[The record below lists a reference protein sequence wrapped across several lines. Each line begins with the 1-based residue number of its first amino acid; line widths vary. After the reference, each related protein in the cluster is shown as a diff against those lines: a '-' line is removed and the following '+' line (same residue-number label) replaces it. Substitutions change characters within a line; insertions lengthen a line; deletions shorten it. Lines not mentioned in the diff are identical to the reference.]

1 MSEAKDYLYE
11 DPAVPNQKFVC
22 ISILTPKNFKDPK
35 ETMSTL
41 KVRGSYDSF
50 EEASK
55 RGEFLRNIDPHINV
69 YVGEV
74 GKWLPF
80 DDDPEKAKQQEYQN
94 KQLNN
99 LMKGYLENQEK
110 AKEFHEQRKNEL
122 ILKTLKENEEK
133 EKRRT
138 ARDERRKKGE
148 NVDDDAEES
157 AFQRELREREKKGMT
172 VEMLEDDNDSN
183 NNKVKA
189 EDKKQIFEEKEK
201 DIKAKE
207 EEVKEEK
214 TKLQQTQEEY
224 NKYRSKTEKVRK
236 ELDEARETFN
246 TLLAAGSKNVESK

>member
-1 MSEAKDYLYE
+1 MSDTKDYLYE
-11 DPAVPNQKFVC
+11 DPPVPNQKFVC
-22 ISILTPKNFKDPK
+22 LSILTPKNFKDTK

-41 KVRGSYDSF
+41 KVRGCYDSF

-80 DDDPEKAKQQEYQN
+80 DDDPEKAKNQEYQN

-99 LMKGYLENQEK
+99 LMKGYTENQEK

-148 NVDDDAEES
+148 VVDDDAEES
-157 AFQRELREREKKGMT
+157 AFQKELREKEKKGMSI
-172 VEMLEDDNDSN
+172 EMIEDDSN
-183 NNKVKA
+183 QNKVKA
-189 EDKKQIFEEKEK
+189 EDKSQVFDEKEK
-201 DIKAKE
+201 DIKVKE
-207 EEVKEEK
+207 NEVKEEK
-214 TKLQQTQEEY
+214 AKLQQTTDEY
-224 NKYRSKTEKVRK
+224 NKYKSKTEKIRK

-246 TLLAAGSKNVESK
+246 ALLAAGSKNVESK

>member
-11 DPAVPNQKFVC
+11 DPPVPNQKFVC
-22 ISILTPKNFKDPK
+22 LSILTPKNFKDTK

-80 DDDPEKAKQQEYQN
+80 DDDPEKAKNQEYQN

-99 LMKGYLENQEK
+99 LMKGYTENQEK

-148 NVDDDAEES
+148 VVDDDAEES
-157 AFQRELREREKKGMT
+157 AYQKELREKEKKGVS
-172 VEMLEDDNDSN
+172 VEMIEDDSN
-183 NNKVKA
+183 QNKVKA
-189 EDKKQIFEEKEK
+189 EDKSQVFNEKEK

-207 EEVKEEK
+207 NEVKEEK
-214 TKLQQTQEEY
+214 AKLQQTTDEY
-224 NKYRSKTEKVRK
+224 NKYKSKTEKIRK
-236 ELDEARETFN
+236 ELDDARETFN
-246 TLLAAGSKNVESK
+246 ALLSAGSKNAESK

>member
-1 MSEAKDYLYE
+1 MSDTKDYLYE

-99 LMKGYLENQEK
+99 LMKGYMENQEK

-122 ILKTLKENEEK
+122 ILKTLKENEDK

-148 NVDDDAEES
+148 VVDDDAEES
-157 AFQRELREREKKGMT
+157 AFQKELREREKKGVS
-172 VEMLEDDNDSN
+172 VEMIEDDSN
-183 NNKVKA
+183 QNKVKA
-189 EDKKQIFEEKEK
+189 EDKSQVFDEKEK

-207 EEVKEEK
+207 NEVKEEK
-214 TKLQQTQEEY
+214 AKLQQTTDEY
-224 NKYRSKTEKVRK
+224 NKYKSKTEKIRK

-246 TLLAAGSKNVESK
+246 ALLAAGSKNVEGK

>member
-1 MSEAKDYLYE
+1 MSDTKDYLYE
-11 DPAVPNQKFVC
+11 DPPVPNQKFVC
-22 ISILTPKNFKDPK
+22 LSILTPKNFKDTK

-99 LMKGYLENQEK
+99 LMKGYMENQEK

-122 ILKTLKENEEK
+122 VLKTLKENEDK
-133 EKRRT
+133 GKRRI

-148 NVDDDAEES
+148 VVDDDAEES
-157 AFQRELREREKKGMT
+157 AFQKELREKEKKGMSI
-172 VEMLEDDNDSN
+172 EMIEDDSN
-183 NNKVKA
+183 QNKVKA
-189 EDKKQIFEEKEK
+189 EDKSQVFDEKEK

-207 EEVKEEK
+207 NEVK
-214 TKLQQTQEEY
+214 
-224 NKYRSKTEKVRK
+224 
-236 ELDEARETFN
+236 
-246 TLLAAGSKNVESK
+246 

>member
-11 DPAVPNQKFVC
+11 DPPVPNQKFVC
-22 ISILTPKNFKDPK
+22 LSILTPKNFKDTK

-41 KVRGSYDSF
+41 KVRGCYDSF

-80 DDDPEKAKQQEYQN
+80 DDDPEKAKNQEYQN

-99 LMKGYLENQEK
+99 LMKGYTENQEK

-148 NVDDDAEES
+148 VVDDDAEES
-157 AFQRELREREKKGMT
+157 AFQKELREKEKKGMSI
-172 VEMLEDDNDSN
+172 EMIEDDSN
-183 NNKVKA
+183 QNKVKA
-189 EDKKQIFEEKEK
+189 EDKSQVFDEKEK
-201 DIKAKE
+201 DIKVKE
-207 EEVKEEK
+207 NEVKEEK
-214 TKLQQTQEEY
+214 AKLQQTTDEY
-224 NKYRSKTEKVRK
+224 NKYKSKTEKIRK

-246 TLLAAGSKNVESK
+246 ALLAAGSKNAESK

>member
-1 MSEAKDYLYE
+1 MSETKDYLYE
-11 DPAVPNQKFVC
+11 DPPVPNQKFVC

-99 LMKGYLENQEK
+99 LMKGYMENQEK

-122 ILKTLKENEEK
+122 ILKTLKENEDK
-133 EKRRT
+133 EKRRV

-148 NVDDDAEES
+148 VVDDDAEES
-157 AFQRELREREKKGMT
+157 AFQKELREREKKGVS
-172 VEMLEDDNDSN
+172 VEMIEDDSN
-183 NNKVKA
+183 QNKVKA
-189 EDKKQIFEEKEK
+189 EDKSQVFDEKEK

-207 EEVKEEK
+207 NEVKEEK
-214 TKLQQTQEEY
+214 AKLQQTTDEY
-224 NKYRSKTEKVRK
+224 NKYKSKTEKIRK

-246 TLLAAGSKNVESK
+246 ALLAAGSKNVEGK

>member
-1 MSEAKDYLYE
+1 MSDTKDYLYE
-11 DPAVPNQKFVC
+11 DPPVPNQKFVC
-22 ISILTPKNFKDPK
+22 LSILTPKNFKDTK

-41 KVRGSYDSF
+41 KVRGCYDSF

-80 DDDPEKAKQQEYQN
+80 DDDPEKAKNQEYQN

-99 LMKGYLENQEK
+99 LMKGYTENQEK

-148 NVDDDAEES
+148 VVDDDAEES
-157 AFQRELREREKKGMT
+157 AYQKELREKEKKGVS
-172 VEMLEDDNDSN
+172 VEMIEDDSN
-183 NNKVKA
+183 QNKVKA
-189 EDKKQIFEEKEK
+189 EDKSQVFNEKEK
-201 DIKAKE
+201 DIKVKE
-207 EEVKEEK
+207 NEVKEEK
-214 TKLQQTQEEY
+214 VKLQQTQEEY
-224 NKYRSKTEKVRK
+224 NKYKSKTEKIRK
-236 ELDEARETFN
+236 ELDDARETFN
-246 TLLAAGSKNVESK
+246 ALLAAGSKNAESK

>member
-1 MSEAKDYLYE
+1 MSDTKDYLYE
-11 DPAVPNQKFVC
+11 DPPVPNQKFVC
-22 ISILTPKNFKDPK
+22 LSILTPKNFKDTK

-41 KVRGSYDSF
+41 KVRGCYDSF

-99 LMKGYLENQEK
+99 LMKGYTENQEK

-148 NVDDDAEES
+148 VVDDDAEES
-157 AFQRELREREKKGMT
+157 AFQKELREKEKKGMSI
-172 VEMLEDDNDSN
+172 EMIEDDSN
-183 NNKVKA
+183 QNKVKA
-189 EDKKQIFEEKEK
+189 EDKSQVFDEKEK
-201 DIKAKE
+201 DIKVKE
-207 EEVKEEK
+207 NEVKEEK
-214 TKLQQTQEEY
+214 NKLQQTQEEY
-224 NKYRSKTEKVRK
+224 NKYKSKTEKIRK

-246 TLLAAGSKNVESK
+246 ALLAAGSKNAESK

>member
-1 MSEAKDYLYE
+1 MSDTKAYLYE
-11 DPAVPNQKFVC
+11 DPPVPNQKFVC
-22 ISILTPKNFKDPK
+22 LSILTPKNFKDTK

-41 KVRGSYDSF
+41 KVRGCYDSF

-99 LMKGYLENQEK
+99 LMKGYTENQEK

-148 NVDDDAEES
+148 VVDDDAEES
-157 AFQRELREREKKGMT
+157 AFQKELREKEKKGMSI
-172 VEMLEDDNDSN
+172 EMIEDDSN
-183 NNKVKA
+183 QNKVKA
-189 EDKKQIFEEKEK
+189 EDKSQVFDEKEK
-201 DIKAKE
+201 DIKVKE
-207 EEVKEEK
+207 NEVKEEK
-214 TKLQQTQEEY
+214 NKLQQTQEEY
-224 NKYRSKTEKVRK
+224 NKYKSKTEKIRK

-246 TLLAAGSKNVESK
+246 ALLAAGSKNAESK

>member
-11 DPAVPNQKFVC
+11 DPPVPNQKFVC
-22 ISILTPKNFKDPK
+22 LSILTPKNFKDTK

-41 KVRGSYDSF
+41 KVRGCYDSF

-99 LMKGYLENQEK
+99 LMKGYMENQEK

-148 NVDDDAEES
+148 VVDDDAEES
-157 AFQRELREREKKGMT
+157 AFQKELREKEKKGMSI
-172 VEMLEDDNDSN
+172 EMIEDDSN
-183 NNKVKA
+183 QNKVKA
-189 EDKKQIFEEKEK
+189 EDKSQVFDEKEK

-207 EEVKEEK
+207 NEVKEEK
-214 TKLQQTQEEY
+214 AKLQQTQEEY
-224 NKYRSKTEKVRK
+224 NKYKSKTEKIRK

-246 TLLAAGSKNVESK
+246 ALLAAGSKNVESK

>member
-11 DPAVPNQKFVC
+11 DPPVPNQKFVC
-22 ISILTPKNFKDPK
+22 LSILTPKNFKDTK

-80 DDDPEKAKQQEYQN
+80 DDDPEKAKNQEYQN

-99 LMKGYLENQEK
+99 LMKGYTENQEK

-148 NVDDDAEES
+148 VVDDDAEES
-157 AFQRELREREKKGMT
+157 AFQKELREKEKKGMSI
-172 VEMLEDDNDSN
+172 EMIEDDSN
-183 NNKVKA
+183 QNKVKA
-189 EDKKQIFEEKEK
+189 EDKSQVFDEKEK
-201 DIKAKE
+201 DIKVKE
-207 EEVKEEK
+207 NEVKEEK
-214 TKLQQTQEEY
+214 AKLQQTTDEY
-224 NKYRSKTEKVRK
+224 NKYKSKTEKIRK

-246 TLLAAGSKNVESK
+246 ALLAAGSKNVESK

>member
-1 MSEAKDYLYE
+1 MSDTKDYLYE

-41 KVRGSYDSF
+41 KVRGSYDTF

-99 LMKGYLENQEK
+99 LMKGYMENQEK

-122 ILKTLKENEEK
+122 VLKTLKENEDK
-133 EKRRT
+133 EKRRV

-148 NVDDDAEES
+148 VIDDDAEES
-157 AFQRELREREKKGMT
+157 AFQKELREKEKKGVS
-172 VEMLEDDNDSN
+172 VEMIEDDSN
-183 NNKVKA
+183 QNKVKA
-189 EDKKQIFEEKEK
+189 EDKSQVFDEKEK

-207 EEVKEEK
+207 NEVKEEK
-214 TKLQQTQEEY
+214 AKLQQTQEEY
-224 NKYRSKTEKVRK
+224 NKYKSKTEKIRK
-236 ELDEARETFN
+236 ELDDARETFN
-246 TLLAAGSKNVESK
+246 ALLAAGSKNAESK

>member
-1 MSEAKDYLYE
+1 MSDTKDYLYE

-35 ETMSTL
+35 ETRSTL
-41 KVRGSYDSF
+41 KVRGSYDTF

-99 LMKGYLENQEK
+99 LMKGYMENQEK

-122 ILKTLKENEEK
+122 VLKTLKENEDK
-133 EKRRT
+133 EKRRV

-148 NVDDDAEES
+148 VIDDDAEES
-157 AFQRELREREKKGMT
+157 AFQKELREKEKKGVS
-172 VEMLEDDNDSN
+172 VEMIEDDSN
-183 NNKVKA
+183 QNKVKA
-189 EDKKQIFEEKEK
+189 EDKSQVFDEKEK

-207 EEVKEEK
+207 NEVKEEK
-214 TKLQQTQEEY
+214 AKLQQTQEEY
-224 NKYRSKTEKVRK
+224 NKYKSKTEKIRK
-236 ELDEARETFN
+236 ELDDARETFN
-246 TLLAAGSKNVESK
+246 ALLAAGSKNAESK

>member
-1 MSEAKDYLYE
+1 MSDTKDYLYE
-11 DPAVPNQKFVC
+11 DPPVPNQKFVC
-22 ISILTPKNFKDPK
+22 LSILTPKNFKDTK

-41 KVRGSYDSF
+41 KVRGCYDSF

-99 LMKGYLENQEK
+99 LMKGYMENQEK

-122 ILKTLKENEEK
+122 VLKTLKENEDK
-133 EKRRT
+133 EKRRI

-148 NVDDDAEES
+148 VVDDDAEES
-157 AFQRELREREKKGMT
+157 AFQKELREKEKKGMSI
-172 VEMLEDDNDSN
+172 EMIEDDSN
-183 NNKVKA
+183 QNKVKA
-189 EDKKQIFEEKEK
+189 EDKSQVFDEKEK

-207 EEVKEEK
+207 NEVKEEK
-214 TKLQQTQEEY
+214 AKLQQTQEEY
-224 NKYRSKTEKVRK
+224 NKYKSKTEKIRK
-236 ELDEARETFN
+236 ELDDARETFN
-246 TLLAAGSKNVESK
+246 ALLAAGSKNAESK

>member
-1 MSEAKDYLYE
+1 MTDVKDYLYE

-22 ISILTPKNFKDPK
+22 ISILTPKNFKDTK

-99 LMKGYLENQEK
+99 LMKGYTENQEK

-133 EKRRT
+133 DKRRVL
-138 ARDERRKKGE
+138 RDERRKKGE
-148 NVDDDAEES
+148 VVDDDAEES
-157 AFQRELREREKKGMT
+157 VFQKELREREKKGMT
-172 VEMLEDDNDSN
+172 VDMIEDNSN
-183 NNKVKA
+183 QNKVKA
-189 EDKKQIFEEKEK
+189 EDKSQVFDEKEK

-207 EEVKEEK
+207 NEVKEEK
-214 TKLQQTQEEY
+214 AKLQQTQEEY
-224 NKYRSKTEKVRK
+224 NKYKSKTEKIRK
-236 ELDEARETFN
+236 ELDDARETFN
-246 TLLAAGSKNVESK
+246 ALLAAGSKNAESK

>member
-35 ETMSTL
+35 GTMSTL

-94 KQLNN
+94 KQLNSM
-99 LMKGYLENQEK
+99 MKGYMENQEQ

-122 ILKTLKENEEK
+122 VLKTLKENEEK

-148 NVDDDAEES
+148 VVDDDAEES
-157 AFQRELREREKKGMT
+157 AFQKELREKEKKGVS
-172 VEMLEDDNDSN
+172 VEMIEDDSN
-183 NNKVKA
+183 QNKVKA
-189 EDKKQIFEEKEK
+189 EDKSQVFNEKEK

-207 EEVKEEK
+207 NEVKEEK
-214 TKLQQTQEEY
+214 AKLQQTTDEY
-224 NKYRSKTEKVRK
+224 NKYKSKTEKIRK
-236 ELDEARETFN
+236 ELDDARETFN
-246 TLLAAGSKNVESK
+246 ALLAAGSKNTEGGK

>member
-1 MSEAKDYLYE
+1 MSDTKDYLYE
-11 DPAVPNQKFVC
+11 DPPVPNQKFVC
-22 ISILTPKNFKDPK
+22 LSILTPKNFKDTK

-41 KVRGSYDSF
+41 KVRGCYDSF

-99 LMKGYLENQEK
+99 LMKGYTENQEK

-148 NVDDDAEES
+148 VVDDDAEES
-157 AFQRELREREKKGMT
+157 AFQKELREKEKKGMSI
-172 VEMLEDDNDSN
+172 EMIEDDSN
-183 NNKVKA
+183 QNKVKA
-189 EDKKQIFEEKEK
+189 EDKSQVFDEKEK
-201 DIKAKE
+201 DIKVKE
-207 EEVKEEK
+207 NEVKEEK
-214 TKLQQTQEEY
+214 AKLQQTTDEY
-224 NKYRSKTEKVRK
+224 NKYKSKTEKIRK

-246 TLLAAGSKNVESK
+246 ALLAAGSKNVESK

>member
-1 MSEAKDYLYE
+1 MSDTKDYLYE

-41 KVRGSYDSF
+41 KVRGSYDTF

-99 LMKGYLENQEK
+99 LMKGYMENQEK

-122 ILKTLKENEEK
+122 VLKTLKENEDK
-133 EKRRT
+133 EKRRI

-148 NVDDDAEES
+148 VVDDDAEES
-157 AFQRELREREKKGMT
+157 AFQKELREKEKKGMSI
-172 VEMLEDDNDSN
+172 EMIEDDSN
-183 NNKVKA
+183 QNKVKA
-189 EDKKQIFEEKEK
+189 EDKSQVFDEKEK

-207 EEVKEEK
+207 NEVKEEK
-214 TKLQQTQEEY
+214 AKLQQTQEEY
-224 NKYRSKTEKVRK
+224 NKYKSKTEKIRK
-236 ELDEARETFN
+236 ELDDARETFN
-246 TLLAAGSKNVESK
+246 ALLAAGSKNAESK

>member
-11 DPAVPNQKFVC
+11 DPPVPNQKFVC

-41 KVRGSYDSF
+41 KVRGSYDTF

-99 LMKGYLENQEK
+99 LMKGYMENQEK

-122 ILKTLKENEEK
+122 VLKTLKENEDK
-133 EKRRT
+133 EKRRI

-148 NVDDDAEES
+148 VVDDDAEES
-157 AFQRELREREKKGMT
+157 AFQKELREKEKKGMSI
-172 VEMLEDDNDSN
+172 EMIEDDSN
-183 NNKVKA
+183 QNKVKA
-189 EDKKQIFEEKEK
+189 EDKSQVFDEKEK

-207 EEVKEEK
+207 NEVKEEK
-214 TKLQQTQEEY
+214 AKLQQTQEEY
-224 NKYRSKTEKVRK
+224 NKYKSKTEKIRK
-236 ELDEARETFN
+236 ELDDARETFN
-246 TLLAAGSKNVESK
+246 ALLAAGSKNAESK

>member
-99 LMKGYLENQEK
+99 LMKGYTENQEK

-122 ILKTLKENEEK
+122 VLKTLKENEDK
-133 EKRRT
+133 EKRRIT
-138 ARDERRKKGE
+138 RDERRKKGE
-148 NVDDDAEES
+148 VVDDDAEES
-157 AFQRELREREKKGMT
+157 AFQKELREMEKKGMT
-172 VEMLEDDNDSN
+172 VEMIEDDSN
-183 NNKVKA
+183 QNKVKA
-189 EDKKQIFEEKEK
+189 EDKSQVFDEKEK

-207 EEVKEEK
+207 NEVKEDK
-214 TKLQQTQEEY
+214 QKLQQTQEEY
-224 NKYRSKTEKVRK
+224 NKYKSKTEKIRK

-246 TLLAAGSKNVESK
+246 ALLVAGNKNAESK

>member
-11 DPAVPNQKFVC
+11 DPPVPNQKFVC
-22 ISILTPKNFKDPK
+22 LSILTPKNFKDTK

-41 KVRGSYDSF
+41 KVRGCYDSF

-99 LMKGYLENQEK
+99 LMKGYTENQEK

-148 NVDDDAEES
+148 VVDDDAEES
-157 AFQRELREREKKGMT
+157 AFQKELREKEKKGMSI
-172 VEMLEDDNDSN
+172 EMIEDDSN
-183 NNKVKA
+183 QNKVKA
-189 EDKKQIFEEKEK
+189 EDKSQVFDEKEK
-201 DIKAKE
+201 DIKVKE
-207 EEVKEEK
+207 NEVKEEK
-214 TKLQQTQEEY
+214 NKLQQTQEEY
-224 NKYRSKTEKVRK
+224 NKYKSKTEKIRK

-246 TLLAAGSKNVESK
+246 ALLAAGSKNVESK

>member
-1 MSEAKDYLYE
+1 MSDTKDYLYE

-41 KVRGSYDSF
+41 KVRGSYDTF

-99 LMKGYLENQEK
+99 LMKGYMENQEK

-122 ILKTLKENEEK
+122 VLKTLKENEDK
-133 EKRRT
+133 EKSRV

-148 NVDDDAEES
+148 VIDDDAEES
-157 AFQRELREREKKGMT
+157 AFQKELIEKEKKGVS
-172 VEMLEDDNDSN
+172 VEMIEDDSN
-183 NNKVKA
+183 QNKVKA
-189 EDKKQIFEEKEK
+189 EDKSQVFDEKEK

-207 EEVKEEK
+207 NEVKEEK
-214 TKLQQTQEEY
+214 AKLQQTQEEY
-224 NKYRSKTEKVRK
+224 NKYKSKTEKIRK
-236 ELDEARETFN
+236 ELDDARETFN
-246 TLLAAGSKNVESK
+246 ALLAAGSKNAESK

>member
-1 MSEAKDYLYE
+1 MSDTKDYLYE

-22 ISILTPKNFKDPK
+22 ISILTPKNFKDTK

-94 KQLNN
+94 KQLNT
-99 LMKGYLENQEK
+99 LMKGYTENQEK

-122 ILKTLKENEEK
+122 VLKTLKENEDK
-133 EKRRT
+133 EKRRIT
-138 ARDERRKKGE
+138 RDERRKKGE
-148 NVDDDAEES
+148 VVDDDAEES
-157 AFQRELREREKKGMT
+157 AFQKDLREKEKKGMS
-172 VEMLEDDNDSN
+172 VEMIEDDSN
-183 NNKVKA
+183 QNKVKA
-189 EDKKQIFEEKEK
+189 EDKSQVFDEKEK

-207 EEVKEEK
+207 NEVKEEK
-214 TKLQQTQEEY
+214 AKLQQTTDEY
-224 NKYRSKTEKVRK
+224 NKYKSKTEKIRK

-246 TLLAAGSKNVESK
+246 ALLAAGSKNTGGK

>member
-11 DPAVPNQKFVC
+11 DPPVPNQKFVC
-22 ISILTPKNFKDPK
+22 LSILTPKNFKDPK

-41 KVRGSYDSF
+41 KVRGCYDTF

-99 LMKGYLENQEK
+99 LMKGYMENQEK

-122 ILKTLKENEEK
+122 ILKTLKENEDK

-148 NVDDDAEES
+148 VVDDDAEES
-157 AFQRELREREKKGMT
+157 AFQKELREKEKKGMSI
-172 VEMLEDDNDSN
+172 EMIEDDSN
-183 NNKVKA
+183 QNKVKA
-189 EDKKQIFEEKEK
+189 EDKSQVFDEKEK
-201 DIKAKE
+201 DIKVKE
-207 EEVKEEK
+207 NEVKEEK
-214 TKLQQTQEEY
+214 NKLQQTQEEY
-224 NKYRSKTEKVRK
+224 NKYKSKTEKIRK

-246 TLLAAGSKNVESK
+246 ALLAAGSKNVESK

>member
-11 DPAVPNQKFVC
+11 DPPVPNQKFVC
-22 ISILTPKNFKDPK
+22 LSILTPKNFKDTK

-41 KVRGSYDSF
+41 KVRGCYDSF

-80 DDDPEKAKQQEYQN
+80 DDDPEKAKNQEYQN

-99 LMKGYLENQEK
+99 LMKGYTENQEK

-148 NVDDDAEES
+148 VVDDDAEES
-157 AFQRELREREKKGMT
+157 AFQKELREKEKKGMSI
-172 VEMLEDDNDSN
+172 EMIEDDSN
-183 NNKVKA
+183 QNKVKA
-189 EDKKQIFEEKEK
+189 EDKSQVFDEKEK
-201 DIKAKE
+201 DIKVKE
-207 EEVKEEK
+207 NEVKEEK
-214 TKLQQTQEEY
+214 AKLQQTTDEY
-224 NKYRSKTEKVRK
+224 NKYKSKTEKIRK

-246 TLLAAGSKNVESK
+246 ALLAAGSKNVESK

>member
-1 MSEAKDYLYE
+1 MSDTKDYLYE

-41 KVRGSYDSF
+41 KVRGSYDTF

-80 DDDPEKAKQQEYQN
+80 DDDPEKAKNQEYQN

-99 LMKGYLENQEK
+99 LMKGYTENQEK

-122 ILKTLKENEEK
+122 VLKTLKENEDK
-133 EKRRT
+133 EKRRI

-148 NVDDDAEES
+148 VVDDDAEES
-157 AFQRELREREKKGMT
+157 AFQKELREKEKKGMSI
-172 VEMLEDDNDSN
+172 EMIEDDSN
-183 NNKVKA
+183 QNKVKA
-189 EDKKQIFEEKEK
+189 EDKSQVFDEKEK

-207 EEVKEEK
+207 NEVKEEK
-214 TKLQQTQEEY
+214 AKLQQTQEEY
-224 NKYRSKTEKVRK
+224 NKYKSKTEKIRK
-236 ELDEARETFN
+236 ELDDARETFN
-246 TLLAAGSKNVESK
+246 ALLAAGSKNAESK

>member
-11 DPAVPNQKFVC
+11 DPPVPNQKFVC
-22 ISILTPKNFKDPK
+22 LSILTPKNFKDTK

-41 KVRGSYDSF
+41 KVRGCYDSF

-99 LMKGYLENQEK
+99 LMKGYTENQEK

-148 NVDDDAEES
+148 VVDDDAEES
-157 AFQRELREREKKGMT
+157 AFQKELREKEKKGMSI
-172 VEMLEDDNDSN
+172 EMIEDDSN
-183 NNKVKA
+183 QNKVKA
-189 EDKKQIFEEKEK
+189 EDKSQVFDEKEK
-201 DIKAKE
+201 DIKVKE
-207 EEVKEEK
+207 NEVKEEK
-214 TKLQQTQEEY
+214 NKLQQTQEEY
-224 NKYRSKTEKVRK
+224 NKYKSKTEKIRK
-236 ELDEARETFN
+236 ELDDARETFN
-246 TLLAAGSKNVESK
+246 ALLAAGSKNVESK